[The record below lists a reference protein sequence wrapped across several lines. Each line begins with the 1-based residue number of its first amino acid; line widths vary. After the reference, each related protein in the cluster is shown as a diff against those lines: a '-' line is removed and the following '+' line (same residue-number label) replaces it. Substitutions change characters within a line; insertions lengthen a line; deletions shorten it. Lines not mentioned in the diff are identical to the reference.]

1 MNVKDLIIDELMRLP
16 KKRVMRS
23 NIAICCPFHDDKS
36 PSFYINTDETNRN
49 VPLGYG
55 HCFSESCPK
64 KSANWNEIAEKLGL
78 KTIKVR
84 KSDGKFNEEYVRPIN
99 DNMRNSLLGKTTLTM
114 ESIEKEFHCNLALPI
129 EKDDVWRNMPGNL
142 LRKIGCTVAVDKFD
156 NKCLIIPVWVEGD
169 LVGAV
174 KAMWTKPES
183 KKLLSYVN
191 LRGEWIREK
200 GLFPYDYVEKMI
212 KKRGLDYVVLVEGQ
226 RDALRLIT
234 LGIPA
239 LAILGTKNWS
249 KQKRNLVLSLPV
261 DKVVVMMDADA
272 AGIAASNTVMKD
284 LKGRTH
290 RIQVKLAEIQKNLE
304 KKKGRALGENLDPG
318 NCPEKILLK
327 LASTF

>member
-1 MNVKDLIIDELMRLP
+1 M
-16 KKRVMRS
+16 
-23 NIAICCPFHDDKS
+23 
-36 PSFYINTDETNRN
+36 
-49 VPLGYG
+49 
-55 HCFSESCPK
+55 
-64 KSANWNEIAEKLGL
+64 
-78 KTIKVR
+78 
-84 KSDGKFNEEYVRPIN
+84 
-99 DNMRNSLLGKTTLTM
+99 
-114 ESIEKEFHCNLALPI
+114 
-129 EKDDVWRNMPGNL
+129 
-142 LRKIGCTVAVDKFD
+142 
-156 NKCLIIPVWVEGD
+156 
-169 LVGAV
+169 
-174 KAMWTKPES
+174 
-183 KKLLSYVN
+183 
-191 LRGEWIREK
+191 
-200 GLFPYDYVEKMI
+200 
-212 KKRGLDYVVLVEGQ
+212 
-226 RDALRLIT
+226 IT